1 MWATLLQV
9 QTPDCAWCRHTSTN
23 HPNVGIKVTG
33 YYARP
38 NGRALEVV
46 ELSGAGWSK
55 AAEDIQK
62 LPSVDEMEILETTP
76 ELGRIRVA
84 GSECA
89 LPAAIEAS
97 GIVPQLP
104 FEVALGCDKWLLISA
119 QERAKQF
126 YDNLVGNGVQVEV
139 IYSGEY
145 APEAKLTPRQ
155 QEVLHRAIEAGYY
168 DYPRRIT
175 LTHLAEEI
183 GVAKSTLSQTLMLV
197 ESEVVKRAATGR
209 ASAPRS

>member
-23 HPNVGIKVTG
+23 YPDVNVKVTS

-46 ELSGAGWSK
+46 ELTGASWSH
-55 AAEDIQK
+55 AVDDIRK
-62 LPSVDEMEILETTP
+62 LPTVDEVEILEGTP
-76 ELGRIRVA
+76 IAGRIRVA
-84 GSECA
+84 ARECA

-104 FEVALGCDKWLLISA
+104 FEVSMGCDKWLLISP
-119 QERAKQF
+119 QERAKNF
-126 YDNLVGNGVQVEV
+126 YDSLLGQNVRVDVL
-139 IYSGEY
+139 YSGEY
-145 APEAKLTPRQ
+145 SPEAKLTARQ
-155 QEVLHRAIEAGYY
+155 QEVLKRAIEAGYY

-175 LTHLAEEI
+175 LTHLAGKI

-197 ESEVVKRAATGR
+197 ESEVVKRATM
-209 ASAPRS
+209 APR